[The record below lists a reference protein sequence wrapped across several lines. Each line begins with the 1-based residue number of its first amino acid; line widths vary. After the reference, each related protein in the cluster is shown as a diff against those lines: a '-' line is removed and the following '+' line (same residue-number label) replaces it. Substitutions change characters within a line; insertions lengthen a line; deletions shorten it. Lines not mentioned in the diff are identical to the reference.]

1 MGGFF
6 MREGLGV
13 PWMCP
18 NTHGVSECGRGFEM
32 PPAPRVSLCTSIS
45 CSLLCLRH
53 CFLCRCGRHT
63 VCKDFPWVAPLI
75 LIKGEEV
82 DLEGWVN
89 LAKAAQLR

>member
-1 MGGFF
+1 

-45 CSLLCLRH
+45 CSLLCPRH
-53 CFLCRCGRHT
+53 RFLCRCGRCT